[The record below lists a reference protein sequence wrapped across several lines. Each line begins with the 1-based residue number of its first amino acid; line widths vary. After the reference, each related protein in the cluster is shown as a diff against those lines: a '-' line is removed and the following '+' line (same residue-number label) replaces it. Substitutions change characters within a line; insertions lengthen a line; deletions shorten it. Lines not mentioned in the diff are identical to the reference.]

1 VVTALAVDDALVD
14 APPAFTHP
22 RAQVGAH
29 LFVGRQGIFSRNGD
43 VHGYEFLYR
52 AGRQH
57 SLRVDQWPA
66 EAQDR
71 ATLRV
76 LQATFSPTGIRSV
89 AADALVFVNF
99 TRSFLV
105 GDLPLP
111 AEPERLVI
119 EVVESVRADDEV
131 IAGIIRLRDQGFRI
145 AIDDFLGL
153 THQVAM
159 LPWADYVK
167 VDRRDLY
174 QRGPELVDLAASF
187 GARLVAERIETAA
200 ELAWC
205 RELGFDLFQGFHLEH
220 PQVLNRTPVHSRHG
234 DRPQLRVLDGARP
247 RVPAPT
253 HFGH

>member
-1 VVTALAVDDALVD
+1 
-14 APPAFTHP
+14 
-22 RAQVGAH
+22 VGAH
-29 LFVGRQGIFSRNGD
+29 LFVGRQGIFGRNRE

-66 EAQDR
+66 QAQDR

-76 LQATFSPTGIRSV
+76 LQATFSASGVRSV
-89 AADALVFVNF
+89 ASDALVFVNF

-111 AEPERLVI
+111 AAPERLVI

-131 IAGIIRLRDQGFRI
+131 LAGLARLRDQGYRI
-145 AIDDFLGL
+145 AIDDFVGL

-167 VDRRDLY
+167 VDRRDFF
-174 QRGPELVDLAASF
+174 QRGPELVELAASH
-187 GARLVAERIETAA
+187 GARLIAERIETRA
-200 ELAWC
+200 ELELC
-205 RELGFDLFQGFHLEH
+205 RELGFDLFQGFHLEM
-220 PQVLNRTPVHSRHG
+220 PQVLNRTPVPTVH
-234 DRPQLRVLDGARP
+234 RPALRVLDAVRP
-247 RVPAPT
+247 RVPASVAAQL
-253 HFGH
+253 GN